1 MISVI
6 RNIMENKN
14 FYAICLLVGL
24 VFLGVMIPTSVSKF
38 RAYDRT
44 VTVKGLSEREVN
56 ADKVIWPLSFNV
68 VGNDL
73 NSVYSEIDR
82 NTAAIKKFLTDG
94 GIPESEISVSLP
106 TLSDKYAQEYGSND
120 RTYRYFS
127 KNVVT
132 VCTGNVET
140 VLALMPKQ
148 SELLKK
154 GIMVGSDNSW
164 DNQVQFQFE
173 GLNGIKPEMIED
185 ATRNAREAAEKFA
198 KDSDSRLGK
207 IKTASQGTF
216 TIRDRDSNTP
226 YIKKVRV
233 VSSVTYYLKN

>member
-106 TLSDKYAQEYGSND
+106 D
-120 RTYRYFS
+120 RKS
-127 KNVVT
+127 VV
-132 VCTGNVET
+132 
-140 VLALMPKQ
+140 
-148 SELLKK
+148 
-154 GIMVGSDNSW
+154 
-164 DNQVQFQFE
+164 
-173 GLNGIKPEMIED
+173 
-185 ATRNAREAAEKFA
+185 
-198 KDSDSRLGK
+198 
-207 IKTASQGTF
+207 
-216 TIRDRDSNTP
+216 
-226 YIKKVRV
+226 
-233 VSSVTYYLKN
+233 